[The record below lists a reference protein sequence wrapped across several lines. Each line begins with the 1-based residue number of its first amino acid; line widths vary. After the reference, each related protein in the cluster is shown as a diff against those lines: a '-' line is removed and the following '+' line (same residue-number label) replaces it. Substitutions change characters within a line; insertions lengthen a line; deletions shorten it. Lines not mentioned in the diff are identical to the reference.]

1 MTGWVVSPRLPF
13 LAASP
18 EDDGADDLRAKPA
31 ASATAGCEAP
41 GVTTPLAEA
50 AGVRV
55 KASQLVLGV
64 LWGCERGGL
73 ESTILN

>member
-1 MTGWVVSPRLPF
+1 MTSERNQQ
-13 LAASP
+13 
-18 EDDGADDLRAKPA
+18 LRRP
-31 ASATAGCEAP
+31 AGCEAP
-41 GVTTPLAEA
+41 GVTTPLAGA